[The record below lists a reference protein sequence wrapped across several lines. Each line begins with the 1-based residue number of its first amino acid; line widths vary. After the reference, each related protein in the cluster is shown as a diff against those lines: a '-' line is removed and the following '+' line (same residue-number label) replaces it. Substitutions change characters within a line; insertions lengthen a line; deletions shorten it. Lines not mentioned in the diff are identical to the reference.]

1 MPETPN
7 THLRMP
13 HANNCAVQARA
24 IKACCHYI
32 QRYRGCCNYI
42 IIRKYDYLSLCKK
55 TFSIFAQC
63 KQTFIKNLQIS
74 FYSRHC
80 KLYIYIYIFFFIQ
93 SIVQTSRFK
102 LRFKNGYACTILTFF
117 FVHLYKKLTIQK
129 CAGRQNNWVSKIFL
143 LSYQKLY
150 QT

>member
-80 KLYIYIYIFFFIQ
+80 KLYIYIYFFLYNPLYRHR
-93 SIVQTSRFK
+93 VLSRVLK
-102 LRFKNGYACTILTFF
+102 TVTHAQYSPFF